1 MGHKSP
7 TIGPEYTKC
16 NGRLD
21 SLLFILVSK
30 KPLCK
35 TMWDTGN
42 LYPQKFCLK
51 KMFLKGV
58 YVNWP
63 SCLSRFSIWPE
74 GLNPI
79 SFFTYLTKARLPQNN
94 PGMQFYFRRWIL
106 LYSFFVLFWLSML
119 SIWFETKENWRE
131 NYRLN
136 HRQKNAISI
145 INIIIHDTVFIYAI
159 IVFLA
164 EVSSMTSLQY
174 STLFSFLFPRMRA
187 REANAKN
194 LPKEEDLGPR
204 LFFAK
209 KAAP

>member
-1 MGHKSP
+1 
-7 TIGPEYTKC
+7 
-16 NGRLD
+16 
-21 SLLFILVSK
+21 
-30 KPLCK
+30 
-35 TMWDTGN
+35 MWDTGN

-164 EVSSMTSLQY
+164 EVCQVFSILLYSLSFFLGWGLEKPMQKICQRKK
-174 STLFSFLFPRMRA
+174 TLVPDCFSQKRPRH
-187 REANAKN
+187 N
-194 LPKEEDLGPR
+194 LSNPNDLVTGAGCIPTTILLNLGATIWR
-204 LFFAK
+204 HSG
-209 KAAP
+209 